1 MPLGDLRGRVS
12 RDHGLR
18 VCESWRGVRRREF
31 KPTIALDGANGI
43 TVRYPEFQA
52 VCKGR
57 GSDAAMPNQ
66 VEGEIG
72 LT

>member
-1 MPLGDLRGRVS
+1 VREP
-12 RDHGLR
+12 
-18 VCESWRGVRRREF
+18 WRGVRRREF